1 MAGHHQQGE
10 ENLAL
15 DISDEGRCTKA
26 ETLSLKDTKL
36 DITNEDFEDLQF
48 ETNVVTEKIEAF
60 NKALADFVED
70 HQVTLRQCCYV
81 IGFILYNVFFF
92 GAIYHFTVAS
102 KPELQWCDGL
112 GFLIIITIFVYTIL
126 FYFKVLKPSY
136 SKFLES
142 KLGVKFQDGIVDRIQ
157 ISQEDLF
164 RTRWAAPAVY
174 LGIFILIL
182 TYLIIDTGGDRD
194 RLKSFFGLIALVFLG
209 FFFSKS
215 PGKVVW
221 RHIAWGLSLQ
231 FIFAVFIIKWAVG
244 VAIFNCLGNKVSALL
259 EFADE
264 GSGFVFGY
272 LVNQRPVFLD
282 SLKNDSLAHGVFSE
296 VYENGAMGFVFMFKV
311 LSVIYFLS
319 FLVSMLFYWG
329 AMQWVVAKIGWMLQ
343 VTVGTTY
350 CESMNAAANIFLGH
364 TESPLLI
371 QPYLP
376 IMTNS
381 EIHAVMTGGFATIAG
396 TVLAAYISFNID
408 AAHLLS
414 ASVMSAPAAL
424 ACAKLMYPETKVS
437 KTKYSKNLALAKSN
451 EANVLDAATRG
462 ASMAVFLVANIAGTL
477 IAVLAFV
484 AFLNGVLSWCGML
497 IGFTAEHPLTFELIL
512 GKCFIPLSWLMGVPT
527 QDLEDVGLLIG
538 LKTFATEFAAFSKLK
553 TMVHLHPRSKI
564 IATYALCGFSNLAS
578 VGISIAA
585 LSAMAPT
592 RRGDITSVAFRA
604 LVSGSL
610 ACFMTA
616 CPCQTL
622 SNKPRTELIPET
634 ESGIWTDRNLSAQL
648 NCRLRDSRI
657 SARNIGM
664 HSSLD
669 GLVVLASED
678 EANSKMGETKVI
690 YHIDEEDTPYLVKL
704 QMSPKEVTLADLKQV
719 LNKPNYKYFFKSQDD
734 DFGVVKEEIALDSS
748 GLPLFNGR
756 VVCWLELAQGS
767 TVGSNGGGQEGGGGG
782 GGGHHSE
789 TDSSISGLPPPGIE
803 RGPGVGETRPPSFHG
818 GILAPEDLTESESI
832 LSTRQE
838 TDDLFDDTESS
849 ITSVSQ
855 AAAGPSSR
863 RPRLPGP
870 GIPRPGQRPPPM
882 PDTASSMM
890 SSELESSIY
899 EDTEDAQSM
908 ASSRFTTSTDH
919 TSVSQQM
926 LRNRQ
931 KRRSKRRV
939 PAHLARAGSI
949 SSVTD
954 STMSLNCITVT
965 LNMDTV
971 NFLGISIVGQS
982 NKFGDGDCGIYVG
995 SIMKGGAV
1003 ALDGRIE
1010 PGDMILQVNEISFEN
1025 MSNDDAVRVLRE
1037 VVQKPGTE
1045 PVRPIDPGAW
1055 VAHTAAVRGDYPGRC
1070 PSVTT
1075 LSASSMVSSHADTEK
1090 FIPLGANATS
1100 EIVDLEPPESL
1111 TNNSGMGAIVRAM
1124 QRPDSNLEVRD
1135 RMWLKIKISNAFIGS
1150 DVVDWLY
1157 ERVQGFSDRREARKY
1172 ASQMLKAGFIKHTV
1186 NKTSFRPAPPIPTV
1200 GNPPGPQ
1207 TNWGVPLWSDWQ
1219 GDEVSSTNYGPIYNP
1234 SAPPPT
1240 ASYMPLPYGVP
1251 SGGSSGPPGAF
1262 GYNAQQPSVIS
1273 SGGSGSGSQKL
1284 RLAGSCSSSESDGRT
1299 STVVSSDGGFRVAL
1313 AKQEQQQQQQQQ
1325 LQSGLSGQGVVPR
1338 DGPTAPV
1345 GRIDYP
1351 SGPQPPSYLAAI
1363 SIQR

>member
-1 MAGHHQQGE
+1 
-10 ENLAL
+10 
-15 DISDEGRCTKA
+15 
-26 ETLSLKDTKL
+26 
-36 DITNEDFEDLQF
+36 
-48 ETNVVTEKIEAF
+48 
-60 NKALADFVED
+60 
-70 HQVTLRQCCYV
+70 
-81 IGFILYNVFFF
+81 
-92 GAIYHFTVAS
+92 
-102 KPELQWCDGL
+102 
-112 GFLIIITIFVYTIL
+112 
-126 FYFKVLKPSY
+126 
-136 SKFLES
+136 
-142 KLGVKFQDGIVDRIQ
+142 
-157 ISQEDLF
+157 
-164 RTRWAAPAVY
+164 
-174 LGIFILIL
+174 
-182 TYLIIDTGGDRD
+182 
-194 RLKSFFGLIALVFLG
+194 
-209 FFFSKS
+209 
-215 PGKVVW
+215 
-221 RHIAWGLSLQ
+221 
-231 FIFAVFIIKWAVG
+231 
-244 VAIFNCLGNKVSALL
+244 
-259 EFADE
+259 
-264 GSGFVFGY
+264 
-272 LVNQRPVFLD
+272 
-282 SLKNDSLAHGVFSE
+282 
-296 VYENGAMGFVFMFKV
+296 
-311 LSVIYFLS
+311 
-319 FLVSMLFYWG
+319 
-329 AMQWVVAKIGWMLQ
+329 
-343 VTVGTTY
+343 
-350 CESMNAAANIFLGH
+350 
-364 TESPLLI
+364 
-371 QPYLP
+371 
-376 IMTNS
+376 
-381 EIHAVMTGGFATIAG
+381 
-396 TVLAAYISFNID
+396 
-408 AAHLLS
+408 
-414 ASVMSAPAAL
+414 
-424 ACAKLMYPETKVS
+424 
-437 KTKYSKNLALAKSN
+437 
-451 EANVLDAATRG
+451 
-462 ASMAVFLVANIAGTL
+462 
-477 IAVLAFV
+477 
-484 AFLNGVLSWCGML
+484 
-497 IGFTAEHPLTFELIL
+497 
-512 GKCFIPLSWLMGVPT
+512 
-527 QDLEDVGLLIG
+527 
-538 LKTFATEFAAFSKLK
+538 
-553 TMVHLHPRSKI
+553 
-564 IATYALCGFSNLAS
+564 
-578 VGISIAA
+578 
-585 LSAMAPT
+585 
-592 RRGDITSVAFRA
+592 
-604 LVSGSL
+604 
-610 ACFMTA
+610 
-616 CPCQTL
+616 
-622 SNKPRTELIPET
+622 
-634 ESGIWTDRNLSAQL
+634 
-648 NCRLRDSRI
+648 
-657 SARNIGM
+657 
-664 HSSLD
+664 
-669 GLVVLASED
+669 
-678 EANSKMGETKVI
+678 MGETKVI

-855 AAAGPSSR
+855 AAADRRRHDIGRRMRTSGPSSR

-1037 VVQKPGTE
+1037 VVQKPGPIKLVVAKCWDPAPSKNYFTIPRTE

-1186 NKTSFRPAPPIPTV
+1186 NKTSFSEQCYYTFGEDAHLNTGMSNLSVKDSRSGSGSGIGAPPAYSLPPPQGPAPPIPTV